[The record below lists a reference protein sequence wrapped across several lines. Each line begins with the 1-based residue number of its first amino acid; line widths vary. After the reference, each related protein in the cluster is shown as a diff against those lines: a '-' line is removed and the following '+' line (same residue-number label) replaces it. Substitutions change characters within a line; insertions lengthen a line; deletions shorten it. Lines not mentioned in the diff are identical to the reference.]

1 MGVSVINPNLDLV
14 GVFNPILDQKST
26 QFELLLLQFE
36 FIQISYFLQLVIQLD
51 NTNVLEYIL
60 NFV

>member
-1 MGVSVINPNLDLV
+1 MGVINPNLDPV

-26 QFELLLLQFE
+26 QFVLLLLQFE
-36 FIQISYFLQLVIQLD
+36 FIQISYFLQLVIQL
-51 NTNVLEYIL
+51 TLNVLEYIL